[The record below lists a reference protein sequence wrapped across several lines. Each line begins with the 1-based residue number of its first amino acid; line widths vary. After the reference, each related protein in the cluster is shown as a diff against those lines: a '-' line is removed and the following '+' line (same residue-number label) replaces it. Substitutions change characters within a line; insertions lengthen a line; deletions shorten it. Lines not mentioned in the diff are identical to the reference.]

1 MTVKLITVL
10 ATIAAPILIVVHEFL
25 AGAGSMKV
33 RVYTCKKHPKWSLE
47 TAAPVIAGSLQTVC
61 PLCREEFIIKNI
73 GLPDCR
79 IEDREAAT
87 EGAKG

>member
-1 MTVKLITVL
+1 MLTVKLITVL

-47 TAAPVIAGSLQTVC
+47 TAAPVIAGSLQTCLPTV
-61 PLCREEFIIKNI
+61 PRGVHHQEHWIA
-73 GLPDCR
+73 GLQD
-79 IEDREAAT
+79 
-87 EGAKG
+87 